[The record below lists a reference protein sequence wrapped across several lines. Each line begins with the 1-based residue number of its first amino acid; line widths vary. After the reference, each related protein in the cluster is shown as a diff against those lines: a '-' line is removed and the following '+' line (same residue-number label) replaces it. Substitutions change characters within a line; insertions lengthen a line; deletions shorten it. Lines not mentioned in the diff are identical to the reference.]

1 MATPLTL
8 KEKKFETLMHK
19 FRGNNKVVKMPCPKL
34 VEIVENDLL
43 DDETTVINQLK
54 DYYKNVNV
62 DNLDSVVLGCTHF
75 IFYKD
80 YLNEFL
86 PETAHLVD
94 GNMGTCKHVK
104 EILEQK
110 RELNEENHVGKI
122 EIYNSSEDQ
131 KYMTLSNKLLA
142 R

>member
-1 MATPLTL
+1 MENLIKRFVKYAKVHTTSN
-8 KEKKFETLMHK
+8 EDSETVPSTEIQKNLGK
-19 FRGNNKVVKMPCPKL
+19 IL
-34 VEIVENDLL
+34 VEDL
-43 DDETTVINQLK
+43 
-54 DYYKNVNV
+54 
-62 DNLDSVVLGCTHF
+62 
-75 IFYKD
+75 
-80 YLNEFL
+80 
-86 PETAHLVD
+86 
-94 GNMGTCKHVK
+94 K

>member
-1 MATPLTL
+1 
-8 KEKKFETLMHK
+8 
-19 FRGNNKVVKMPCPKL
+19 
-34 VEIVENDLL
+34 
-43 DDETTVINQLK
+43 
-54 DYYKNVNV
+54 
-62 DNLDSVVLGCTHF
+62 
-75 IFYKD
+75 
-80 YLNEFL
+80 
-86 PETAHLVD
+86 
-94 GNMGTCKHVK
+94 MGTCKHVK

>member
-1 MATPLTL
+1 M
-8 KEKKFETLMHK
+8 KKYMWLYMSQTEHK
-19 FRGNNKVVKMPCPKL
+19 PIILYDYQSTRSSSCPK
-34 VEIVENDLL
+34 NF
-43 DDETTVINQLK
+43 LK
-54 DYYKNVNV
+54 DYKGYEV
-62 DNLDSVVLGCTHF
+62 VVLGCTHF